1 MIIDCGDCVMQHTS
15 ACDDCIVSILLEQ
28 MPHETPLDLGGAEA
42 EALSNLAE
50 AGLVAPLRLVPRVD
64 GSEAAAG

>member
-1 MIIDCGDCVMQHTS
+1 MIIDCGDCVMEHTS
-15 ACDDCIVSILLEQ
+15 ACDDCIVTVLLEH
-28 MPHETPLDLGGAEA
+28 MPQQSPLDLGGDEA
-42 EALSNLAE
+42 DALSNLAE